1 MNMPEVVY
9 FRDLVEK
16 VGDRYFVREEKIQE
30 LKSRAPEDLIE
41 YIIEEITYRG
51 VRNEK
56 SVSGEIII
64 GEDPEVVVIEVSWFI
79 RITTKDEKAL
89 REIELYDYPDK
100 EKINKLMDTW
110 VMREEN
116 GEWKINTDLVLDV
129 GFI

>member
-1 MNMPEVVY
+1 MPEVVY

-16 VGDRYFVREEKIQE
+16 VGDRYFVREEKVQE
-30 LKSRAPEDLIE
+30 LMSRTLENLIE

-64 GEDPEVVVIEVSWFI
+64 GEDPEVVVIEVGWFI

-89 REIELYDYPDK
+89 REIELYDYPNKK
-100 EKINKLMDTW
+100 EIDLLMDTW
-110 VMREEN
+110 VLKEEN
-116 GEWKINTDLVLDV
+116 GEWKINTDLILDI

>member
-16 VGDRYFVREEKIQE
+16 RDNRYFVREEKIQE
-30 LKSRAPEDLIE
+30 LKSRTPENLIWYLIRE
-41 YIIEEITYRG
+41 TTYRG
-51 VRNEK
+51 ASNEK
-56 SVSGEIII
+56 DVYGQIILGEH
-64 GEDPEVVVIEVSWFI
+64 PEAIMIEVSWFI
-79 RITTKDEKAL
+79 RITTRNKEAL
-89 REIELYDYPDK
+89 REIELYDYPNK

-116 GEWKINTDLVLDV
+116 GEWKINTDIVLDI

>member
-1 MNMPEVVY
+1 MPEVVY

>member
-1 MNMPEVVY
+1 MSEVVY

-16 VGDRYFVREEKIQE
+16 VGDRYFVREEKVQE
-30 LKSRAPEDLIE
+30 LMSRTPEDLIE

-64 GEDPEVVVIEVSWFI
+64 GEYPEVVVIEVSWFI
-79 RITTKDEKAL
+79 RITTRNKEAL

-116 GEWKINTDLVLDV
+116 GEWKINTDLILDI